1 MDASPPPFFHR
12 PDTDPDES
20 PVRRA
25 LEPRRSGVLRSLWD
39 WTRSVALAFVL
50 FLVVR
55 ALVVEAFKI
64 PTGSMEGTLLVGD
77 FLLVN
82 KAVYGAEIPGTGL
95 HLPAFAEPGRG
106 DVVVFNPPHEPTKN
120 YVKRLVAEPGDT
132 IEMREKRLFVNGAEV
147 DEPYVRIADPSGDA
161 MHADMR
167 RWQVDHVVAAPTG
180 YAPSRDTWGPLVVPD
195 SSYFVLGDNRD
206 NSEDS
211 RYWGFVSRDRIRGRP
226 WFVYYSFDPSSD
238 EGVPWLNAV
247 RWGRIGH
254 RIQ

>member
-1 MDASPPPFFHR
+1 MDPSPPPFFHR
-12 PDTDPDES
+12 PDTDPEES

-25 LEPRRSGVLRSLWD
+25 IEPRSPGVLRSLWD

-55 ALVVEAFKI
+55 AVLVEAFKI
-64 PTGSMEGTLLVGD
+64 PTGSMERTLLVGD

-95 HLPAFAEPGRG
+95 HLPAFAEPHRG

-132 IEMREKRLFVNGAEV
+132 IEMREKRLFVNGEEV
-147 DEPYVRIADPSGDA
+147 DEPYVRIADPAGDA

-167 RWQVDHVVAAPTG
+167 RWQVEHLVAASTA

-211 RYWGFVSRDRIRGRP
+211 RYWGFVDRERIRGRP
-226 WFVYYSFDPSSD
+226 WFVYYSFDPSAE

-254 RIQ
+254 RIR